1 MNASSESGLWALTI
15 SRGGAEVICV
25 GRTKPVYTSELF
37 NLGEGR
43 KKGRRENTKGRSFAV
58 SKLKSLRWRS
68 SDMRHAHVPNT
79 AWYRLNPSVRSFSY
93 YLLTCRE

>member
-37 NLGEGR
+37 NLGGR
-43 KKGRRENTKGRSFAV
+43 EKKGKEGKYERAV
-58 SKLKSLRWRS
+58 IRGK
-68 SDMRHAHVPNT
+68 
-79 AWYRLNPSVRSFSY
+79 
-93 YLLTCRE
+93 